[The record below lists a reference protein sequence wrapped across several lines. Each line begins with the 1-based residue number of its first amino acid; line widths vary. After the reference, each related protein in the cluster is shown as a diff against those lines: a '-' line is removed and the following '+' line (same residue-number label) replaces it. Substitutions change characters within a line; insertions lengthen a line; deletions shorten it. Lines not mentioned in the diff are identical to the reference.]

1 MVKLLPLLP
10 RPRSVTTIGSGV
22 MLTVGSRMVNPV
34 IIVGALCVPRF
45 SSDLPRRRVI
55 NPVSKVMNLE
65 SRFAI

>member
-34 IIVGALCVPRF
+34 IILR
-45 SSDLPRRRVI
+45 SRVM
-55 NPVSKVMNLE
+55 PHVSATFLE
-65 SRFAI
+65 RD

>member
-34 IIVGALCVPRF
+34 IIVGALCVCPLLKRP
-45 SSDLPRRRVI
+45 SSKARY
-55 NPVSKVMNLE
+55 
-65 SRFAI
+65 